1 MSPAKHRWFVPLLV
15 ACLCLTATVAHAAAG
30 PGMPVACVLA
40 NRDDDDRDG
49 RPDADDDHVNGD
61 RDGRDL
67 MPLPVVPPS
76 GATSV
81 KVSAANAPLRFFLRE
96 GDTWTCLGVGGGA
109 GPWKAGEGDH
119 PPVLSVEAM
128 AWAGMPADWTGTAT
142 VRVTFDTPD
151 APPSEQEVEVRVAPV
166 TLAPATARVAEV
178 YVATGRYDN
187 AAFVD
192 RLREVLGSL
201 EVPLVAHATGDWREM
216 WMQDTMEIG
225 IATTDD
231 ASMHVVLAGLRN
243 ADTFPPTLLGPDVA
257 VATVG
262 SCRSMAGGDAW
273 IDWYGNLEVSPA
285 SPRWPQGRVLYGRNH
300 LTGNSFHPDVVA
312 FLAAQGTQ
320 TPVWID
326 TSWLLIK
333 HVDEI
338 VAFLPGRDGRGVVLV
353 PDPIEGLRLLEQ
365 TEASA
370 AVVDRRR
377 EANTRIAKAIDAMLE
392 GEPRAG
398 VSAGATAAVG
408 LLEALGLDASRV
420 VRLPVAFDVPA
431 SGLRDDGGVTNASAL
446 WSNPGNALV
455 VNGTVVCGSAG
466 MTPEVQAICR
476 RRFLEAGAERIEFI
490 DDAVYQKNHGNV
502 HCATNSRRLAPP
514 P

>member
-1 MSPAKHRWFVPLLV
+1 MGMSPAKHRPFVPLLV
-15 ACLCLTATVAHAAAG
+15 GCLCLPAVAARAAAG
-30 PGMPVACVLA
+30 PDRPVTCVLA

-49 RPDADDDHVNGD
+49 RPDADDDRVNGD

-67 MPLPVVPPS
+67 GLLPVVPPS
-76 GATSV
+76 GAMSV
-81 KVSAANAPLRFFLRE
+81 KVSAADAPLRFFIRE
-96 GDTWTCLGVGGGA
+96 GDTWTSLGVGGGA
-109 GPWKAGEGDH
+109 GEWKAGEDGR
-119 PPVLSVEAM
+119 PPMLCVEAM
-128 AWAGMPADWTGTAT
+128 AWAGMPADWTGTST

-151 APPSEQEVEVRVAPV
+151 EPPSEQEVEVRVAPV
-166 TLAPATARVAEV
+166 TLTPAIAPVAEV

-187 AAFVD
+187 AAFVE
-192 RLREVLGSL
+192 RLRDILGSL
-201 EVPLVAHATGDWREM
+201 EVPLVAHATGDWHEM

-225 IATTDD
+225 IATADD

-257 VATVG
+257 VAEVG
-262 SCRSMAGGDAW
+262 ACRSMAGGDAW

-285 SPRWPQGRVLYGRNH
+285 STRWPQGRVLYGRNS
-300 LTGNSFHPDVVA
+300 LTGNAFHPDVVS

-320 TPVWID
+320 SPIWID

-353 PDPIEGLRLLEQ
+353 PDPIEGLQLLGKTGSSTAE
-365 TEASA
+365 
-370 AVVDRRR
+370 VDRRH
-377 EANTRIAKAIDAMLE
+377 EANTRIARAIGAMLD
-392 GEPRAG
+392 GEPRAR
-398 VSAGATAAVG
+398 VDDCAVG
-408 LLEALGLDASRV
+408 LLDALGLDASRV

-431 SGLRDDGGVTNASAL
+431 SGLRDDGGVTNASSL
-446 WSNPGNALV
+446 WSNPVNALV

-476 RRFLEAGAERIEFI
+476 QRFLDAGAERVEFI

-502 HCATNSRRLAPP
+502 HCATNARRLAPAP
-514 P
+514 